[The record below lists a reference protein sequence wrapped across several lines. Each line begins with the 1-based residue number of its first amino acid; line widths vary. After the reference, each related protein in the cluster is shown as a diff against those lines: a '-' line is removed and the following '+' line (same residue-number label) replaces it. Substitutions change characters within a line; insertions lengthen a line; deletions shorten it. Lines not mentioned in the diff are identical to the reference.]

1 MAEEIERK
9 FLVAE
14 VPSPER
20 LGPADRLRQGYLAVE
35 GSVEVRVRFT
45 GSGAR
50 LTVKAGAGL
59 SRTEVDL
66 PLDAAEADE
75 LWPPT
80 AGRRVEKRRH
90 RVDLGGDLIAEVD
103 LYDGDLDGL
112 CTVEVEFADRAAA
125 GAFEAPGWFGAE
137 LTGQPG
143 WSNAEL
149 ARDGR
154 PAP

>member
-1 MAEEIERK
+1 M
-9 FLVAE
+9 
-14 VPSPER
+14 
-20 LGPADRLRQGYLAVE
+20 
-35 GSVEVRVRFT
+35 
-45 GSGAR
+45 
-50 LTVKAGAGL
+50 
-59 SRTEVDL
+59 
-66 PLDAAEADE
+66 
-75 LWPPT
+75 
-80 AGRRVEKRRH
+80 
-90 RVDLGGDLIAEVD
+90 D